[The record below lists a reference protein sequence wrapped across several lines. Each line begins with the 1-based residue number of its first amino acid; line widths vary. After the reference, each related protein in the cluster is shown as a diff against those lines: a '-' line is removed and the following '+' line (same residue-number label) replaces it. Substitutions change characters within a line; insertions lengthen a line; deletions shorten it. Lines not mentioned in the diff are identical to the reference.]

1 MNEADNS
8 DGVNIDEVLFF
19 QLRLYI
25 AGASSISLRA
35 VRNLNEFLE
44 GELKNRYDLEVID
57 IRQQPAL
64 AITENITALPVL
76 IKYEPSPKKLL
87 IGDMSDRARIKRGLG
102 LV

>member
-1 MNEADNS
+1 MNETDNH
-8 DGVNIDEVLFF
+8 DGRDKNDLFFF

-44 GELKNRYDLEVID
+44 GELKGNYDLEVID

-76 IKYEPSPKKLL
+76 VKYEPLPKKLL
-87 IGDMSDRARIKRGLG
+87 IGDMSDPVRIKRGLG
-102 LV
+102 LA